1 MVIFRTGYHIQS
13 PVLIVTALSES
24 TQKYDK
30 ILQLKS
36 CLQVEQVQEYILI
49 EQEKVEI
56 AILSHRLGWQSS
68 YYFLG
73 NTVTFE
79 LLGLSVSIEDMYDH
93 AQNSAMVQWLKKKCR
108 PPSRALLLS
117 KRDSQ
122 ENGVSDPPS

>member
-1 MVIFRTGYHIQS
+1 MMIFRTGYHIQS

-36 CLQVEQVQEYILI
+36 CLQVEQVQEYIFI

-68 YYFLG
+68 YCFLG

-79 LLGLSVSIEDMYDH
+79 LLGLSVSI
-93 AQNSAMVQWLKKKCR
+93 
-108 PPSRALLLS
+108 
-117 KRDSQ
+117 
-122 ENGVSDPPS
+122 